1 MARTLDVAV
10 HTVRRDTFVE
20 AAQRLIVTE
29 GYEQMSVQDV
39 LDEVDASRGAFY
51 HYFDSKGALLD
62 AVVERM
68 VDQATTRVE
77 PIATDS
83 SLTATGRLSGI
94 FTGIADWKGEQ
105 ADLILGILDAWLAD
119 ENAIVREKVRR
130 HILERLT
137 PLLTTILRDGRASG
151 EFSLT
156 APEETARV
164 VISLVLG
171 ANETASRLFVA
182 RQAGSVEVDEV
193 VRVLAA
199 FAEALERIV
208 GAEPGSLPIADEA
221 LIRRWYT

>member
-29 GYEQMSVQDV
+29 GYERMSVQDV

-77 PIATDS
+77 PIVTDS
-83 SLTATGRLSGI
+83 SLTATARLSGI

-105 ADLILGILDAWLAD
+105 ADLILGLLDAWLAD

-130 HILERLT
+130 HILDRLA
-137 PLLTTILRDGRASG
+137 PLLTTILRDGRKNG
-151 EFSLT
+151 EFSVS

-171 ANETASRLFVA
+171 ANETASRLYVG
-182 RQAGSVEVDEV
+182 RRAGTIEIDEV
-193 VRVLAA
+193 VRVLGA

-221 LIRRWYT
+221 LIRHWYA

>member
-29 GYEQMSVQDV
+29 GYDRMSVQDV

-77 PIATDS
+77 PIVTDS
-83 SLTATGRLSGI
+83 SLTATARLSGI

-105 ADLILGILDAWLAD
+105 ADLILGLLDAWLAD

-130 HILERLT
+130 HILDRLT
-137 PLLTTILRDGRASG
+137 PLLTTILRDGRKNG
-151 EFSLT
+151 EFSVS

-171 ANETASRLFVA
+171 ANETASRLYVG
-182 RQAGSVEVDEV
+182 RRAGTIEIDEV
-193 VRVLAA
+193 VRVLGA

-221 LIRRWYT
+221 LIRHWYA

>member
-1 MARTLDVAV
+1 MARSLDVAV

-77 PIATDS
+77 PIATDA

-182 RQAGSVEVDEV
+182 RQAGTVEVDEV
-193 VRVLAA
+193 IRVLAA

>member
-29 GYEQMSVQDV
+29 GYERMSVQDV

-77 PIATDS
+77 PIVTDPA
-83 SLTATGRLSGI
+83 LTATARLSGM

-105 ADLILGILDAWLAD
+105 ADLILGLLDAWLAD

-130 HILERLT
+130 HILDRLA
-137 PLLTTILRDGRASG
+137 PLLTTILRDGR
-151 EFSLT
+151 
-156 APEETARV
+156 
-164 VISLVLG
+164 
-171 ANETASRLFVA
+171 
-182 RQAGSVEVDEV
+182 
-193 VRVLAA
+193 
-199 FAEALERIV
+199 
-208 GAEPGSLPIADEA
+208 
-221 LIRRWYT
+221 

>member
-29 GYEQMSVQDV
+29 GYDRMSVQDV

-77 PIATDS
+77 PIVTDPA
-83 SLTATGRLSGI
+83 LTATARLSGM

-105 ADLILGILDAWLAD
+105 ADLILGLLDAWLAD

-130 HILERLT
+130 HILDRLA
-137 PLLTTILRDGRASG
+137 PLLTTILRDGRDDG
-151 EFSLT
+151 EFSVS

-171 ANETASRLFVA
+171 ANETASRLYVG
-182 RQAGSVEVDEV
+182 RRAGTIEIDEV
-193 VRVLAA
+193 VRVLGA

-221 LIRRWYT
+221 LIRHWYA

>member
-1 MARTLDVAV
+1 VARTLDVAI

-29 GYEQMSVQDV
+29 GYERMSVQEV

-77 PIATDS
+77 PIVTDS
-83 SLTATGRLSGI
+83 SLTATARLGGM
-94 FTGIADWKGEQ
+94 FTGIADWKGER

-130 HILERLT
+130 HVLDRLS

-151 EFSLT
+151 EFSVS
-156 APEETARV
+156 APDEAARV

-171 ANETASRLFVA
+171 ANETASQLYVGR
-182 RQAGSVEVDEV
+182 RAGTVEVDEV
-193 VRVLAA
+193 VRVLGAY
-199 FAEALERIV
+199 AEALERIV
-208 GAEPGSLPIADEA
+208 GAKPGSLPIANEA
-221 LIRRWYT
+221 LIRRWYA

>member
-1 MARTLDVAV
+1 VARTLDVAV

-29 GYEQMSVQDV
+29 GYERMSVQDV

-77 PIATDS
+77 PIVTDS
-83 SLTATGRLSGI
+83 SLSATARLSGI

-105 ADLILGILDAWLAD
+105 ADLILGLLDAWLAD

-130 HILERLT
+130 HILDRLA
-137 PLLTTILRDGRASG
+137 PLLTTILRDGRDDG
-151 EFSLT
+151 EFSVS

-171 ANETASRLFVA
+171 ANETASRLYV
-182 RQAGSVEVDEV
+182 RRRAGIVEVDEV
-193 VRVLAA
+193 VGVLAA
-199 FAEALERIV
+199 YAEALERIV

-221 LIRRWYT
+221 LIRHWYA

>member
-1 MARTLDVAV
+1 MARTLDVAI

-29 GYEQMSVQDV
+29 GYERMSVQEV

-77 PIATDS
+77 PIVTDS
-83 SLTATGRLSGI
+83 SLTATARLGGM
-94 FTGIADWKGEQ
+94 FTGIADWKGER

-130 HILERLT
+130 HVLDRLS

-151 EFSLT
+151 EFSVS
-156 APEETARV
+156 APDEAARV

-171 ANETASRLFVA
+171 ANETASQLYVGR
-182 RQAGSVEVDEV
+182 RAGTVEVDEV
-193 VRVLAA
+193 VRVLGAY
-199 FAEALERIV
+199 AEALERIV
-208 GAEPGSLPIADEA
+208 GAKPGSLPIANEA
-221 LIRRWYT
+221 LIRRWYA

>member
-77 PIATDS
+77 PIATDA

-182 RQAGSVEVDEV
+182 RQAGTVEVDEV
-193 VRVLAA
+193 IRVLAA